1 MCVHF
6 ELVLMACVL
15 HHMWASPSLS
25 LSINMFVFTYIHYIE
40 ICLCMW
46 VCFCLKSCTTKV
58 AFFLPCSLQKLFIG
72 FSLPGKSLGLVHQG
86 LSSPWN
92 TPLHASEFA
101 DNPDC
106 DDLLFGHATHPTR
119 FELIDTHI
127 SPADSVHGRVG
138 VRIGK
143 LLSGRVLTF
152 PLVLGFGIFLLNGMN
167 IFSVKEEM

>member
-1 MCVHF
+1 MFCTTCGH
-6 ELVLMACVL
+6 L
-15 HHMWASPSLS
+15 PLS
-25 LSINMFVFTYIHYIE
+25 LSINMFVFTYIHYMFMHVGVFLSE
-40 ICLCMW
+40 VLHDQGG
-46 VCFCLKSCTTKV
+46 L
-58 AFFLPCSLQKLFIG
+58 FFLPCSLQKLFIG

-138 VRIGK
+138 VWIGK